1 MYKED
6 ILGHYH
12 SSPFRGSLE
21 IHDFSS
27 DTSNPSCGDTITF
40 QGKIQSNTLID
51 IKFTGTGCVI
61 SQATASML
69 SSLCKDKPIEEI
81 RHFDAHVVKSLLGIN
96 LGPTRLRCA
105 LLSLE
110 ALQQGIN
117 TYLQGNYA

>member
-12 SSPFRGSLE
+12 SSPFRGFLE

-27 DTSNPSCGDTITF
+27 ETNNPSCGDTVAF
-40 QGKIQSNTLID
+40 QGKIQRNILID
-51 IKFTGTGCVI
+51 IKFSGTGCVI

-69 SSLCKDKPIEEI
+69 SSLCKNKPVDEI
-81 RHFDAHVVKSLLGIN
+81 MHFDAHTVKSLIGIN

-110 ALQQGIN
+110 ALQKGISSYMQG
-117 TYLQGNYA
+117 TYA